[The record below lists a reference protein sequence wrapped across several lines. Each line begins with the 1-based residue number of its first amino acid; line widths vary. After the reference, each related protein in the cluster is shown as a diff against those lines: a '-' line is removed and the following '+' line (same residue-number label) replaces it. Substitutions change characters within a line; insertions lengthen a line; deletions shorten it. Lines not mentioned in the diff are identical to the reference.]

1 MKEIVQLTRE
11 EYESLAEKAGHNEK
25 EILRQARKLY
35 EENGICGIILDIEC
49 ECDVSDR
56 YSFKVSSY
64 VREGKTGYSISYED
78 RRRLQEFVDSHA
90 TEMMTRKF
98 GRQIEDIN
106 HWNTLA
112 RRMELV
118 PRTGRDNFNKVR
130 IWNRLC
136 YNGLKRVMC
145 QTLMRQERKDGR
157 TAPMSGRPYITAKMR
172 YMQILMRQRRF

>member
-56 YSFKVSSY
+56 YSFKVSS
-64 VREGKTGYSISYED
+64 
-78 RRRLQEFVDSHA
+78 HA

-118 PRTGRDNFNKVR
+118 RWKF
-130 IWNRLC
+130 I
-136 YNGLKRVMC
+136 GLTVFGWLAALALAVI
-145 QTLMRQERKDGR
+145 TLIR
-157 TAPMSGRPYITAKMR
+157 
-172 YMQILMRQRRF
+172 